1 MGSKLGKWLFLL
13 AVLVGGVS
21 CTLNGKA
28 PNPLEDGP
36 RFGKVLIQYT
46 DTTTPE
52 MKAMIYR
59 LDTFYKREIAAGFNG
74 SVLIGYKGKVL
85 YERYYGFSDKE
96 LGARWAPETQ
106 SQLASTS
113 KTLTSGAI
121 LLLYDKGLL
130 QLDDNVKKYI
140 PEFPYD
146 SITIRLLLNHRSGLP
161 DYIHFAAK
169 PKNKLFLNNDDV
181 VKLFATL
188 KPKLLFKPNTHFKYS
203 NSNFALLAT
212 VVERVS
218 GYRFD
223 YFMRRF
229 IFTPLG
235 MDCTVVH
242 DPEKESTCTQAYCY
256 KSSWLKEPDMHH
268 DGVWGDK
275 GVYSSVRD
283 LYKWDQALYAGK
295 LIKPST
301 LEEAF
306 RPYSFEAAGVKNYG
320 LGWRMLNYPDGQK
333 IVYHNGWWH
342 GNNTCFYRFIQ
353 DNFTIIIL
361 GNKFNKNIYRQP
373 QKIFN
378 LIMNKADD
386 GFGTEGED

>member
-36 RFGKVLIQYT
+36 LFGKVLLQYT

-96 LGARWAPETQ
+96 LGARWTPQTQ

-161 DYIHFAAK
+161 DYIHFAGK
-169 PKNKLFLNNDDV
+169 PKNKT
-181 VKLFATL
+181 FAT
-188 KPKLLFKPNTHFKYS
+188 
-203 NSNFALLAT
+203 
-212 VVERVS
+212 
-218 GYRFD
+218 
-223 YFMRRF
+223 
-229 IFTPLG
+229 I
-235 MDCTVVH
+235 
-242 DPEKESTCTQAYCY
+242 
-256 KSSWLKEPDMHH
+256 
-268 DGVWGDK
+268 
-275 GVYSSVRD
+275 
-283 LYKWDQALYAGK
+283 
-295 LIKPST
+295 
-301 LEEAF
+301 
-306 RPYSFEAAGVKNYG
+306 
-320 LGWRMLNYPDGQK
+320 
-333 IVYHNGWWH
+333 
-342 GNNTCFYRFIQ
+342 
-353 DNFTIIIL
+353 
-361 GNKFNKNIYRQP
+361 
-373 QKIFN
+373 
-378 LIMNKADD
+378 
-386 GFGTEGED
+386 